1 MRGPFIKVKELAMRC
16 NVVLMNHEPSVRD
29 GDAAEP
35 THCRCSPS
43 ARKPTLYILAAF
55 VESVSE
61 QRMLTINPILK
72 LSLIQ
77 SIECI
82 RIAVCILSQRYLEA
96 FDSVAVPCSN
106 HDTVGLCS
114 DSCLHYR
121 RYSLK
126 FASHTVSFIHRW
138 PRSISV
144 LSSVQWLL
152 LHV

>member
-1 MRGPFIKVKELAMRC
+1 
-16 NVVLMNHEPSVRD
+16 
-29 GDAAEP
+29 
-35 THCRCSPS
+35 
-43 ARKPTLYILAAF
+43 
-55 VESVSE
+55 
-61 QRMLTINPILK
+61 MLTINPILK

-126 FASHTVSFIHRW
+126 FASHTFSFIHRW

-152 LHV
+152 LRVDIRRLDPVSVTIGQDCLLVVELVLFQLAHASNEISVKY